1 MLNPIQIMQMLQTVR
16 NSQNPQEAIFNMFGN
31 TPQVNEVMNLARYN
45 DPQILLRQVCQQR
58 GIDFNQLMQ
67 MVKSMGLN

>member
-16 NSQNPQEAIFNMFGN
+16 NSGNPQEAILSMFGN
-31 TPQVNEVMNLARYN
+31 TPQVNEVMNLARTN

-58 GIDFNQLMQ
+58 GIDFNQLLQ
-67 MVKSMGLN
+67 MVRSMGLN